1 MLHEY
6 AVEPRAIG
14 TNWQTFLHV
23 IEKFGFDRG
32 RLISEFPKK
41 RWFRE
46 VYRAAEDW
54 PHIDRK
60 RLEVTLKKARE
71 RKVVRYYGRAYN
83 QNESWRDNALAEHQR
98 EPFHAIL
105 AAESPG
111 NKGSILQV
119 DDDLTE
125 ERYPIMRFEHT
136 RRIPRDVESLA
147 ACLYGMMRFGNRIV
161 FVDPFFDPYKPGY
174 KKIFLRLLSIVKE
187 LNPQAICE
195 VHYRYHEKKPDNSDL
210 ARDDF
215 LFKKI
220 VPDGVSLTIYCWR
233 EKKGGEDFHA
243 RYLLVEQ
250 GGISIDAGFDPV
262 GAHQTTDVS
271 LMSLELSRTRLAMF
285 AREATTYELIGPVL
299 EVSADGSVKH
309 I

>member
-1 MLHEY
+1 M
-6 AVEPRAIG
+6 
-14 TNWQTFLHV
+14 
-23 IEKFGFDRG
+23 
-32 RLISEFPKK
+32 ISEFPKK

-71 RKVVRYYGRAYN
+71 RKVVRYYGRVYN
-83 QNESWRDNALAEHQR
+83 PNKGWRDNALAEHQR

-105 AAESPG
+105 TTDPPG
-111 NKGSILQV
+111 NKESILQV
-119 DDDLTE
+119 DDDFSE
-125 ERYPIMRFEHT
+125 EHYPLLKFEHT

-147 ACLYGMMRFGNRIV
+147 AILQSVLRFGRRIV
-161 FVDPFFDPYKPGY
+161 FVDPFFDPYKQGN
-174 KKIFLRLLSIVKE
+174 KDIFSRLLSIAKE
-187 LNPQAICE
+187 LNPQANCE
-195 VHYRYHEKKPDNSDL
+195 IHYRYHKDKPDNLDL
-210 ARDDF
+210 ERDAAR
-215 LFKKI
+215 FKDI
-220 VPDGVSLTIYCWR
+220 IPDGVSLTIYCWR

-243 RYLLVEQ
+243 RYLLMEH

-271 LMSLELSRTRLAMF
+271 LMNLELSRTRLAMF
-285 AREATTYELIGPVL
+285 AREATTYELVEPVL
-299 EVSADGSVKH
+299 EISADGSVKH